1 MELGKDLYCRLLL
14 IFSKQQNYKYVI
26 VSLLILKIFNDI
38 SNISDML
45 QP

>member
-1 MELGKDLYCRLLL
+1 MELRKDLYCRLLL